1 MALEDDISRAFAA
14 AHGDMMVGMATWHR
28 VQHDIKSGEL
38 KKIEVD
44 DRDLAKKLL
53 KYIKSVG
60 RTTKV
65 YLDGKEFT
73 GGFWLGGQTLNI
85 HF

>member
-28 VQHDIKSGEL
+28 VKHDIESREL

-53 KYIKSVG
+53 KFIKSIN

-65 YLDGKEFT
+65 YLNGKEFT
-73 GGFWLGGQTLNI
+73 GGLWS
-85 HF
+85 